1 MLFCIVCMIRTLF
14 NLVNTQSMK
23 TFIPDY
29 RIVPRALMCTLFALA
44 FVMLV
49 QSPVQANPLPV
60 QQYADSIV
68 INKLLTSKKYKIKIY
83 SGAKQEVLFF
93 NASGEEGKV
102 YQFFMFDVEGNLVKQ
117 TQIRNKQ
124 TTMIANITKGNY
136 TFEVFSD
143 DEHIENGTLT
153 IK

>member
-1 MLFCIVCMIRTLF
+1 MRTHLPNTRRMLYVAI
-14 NLVNTQSMK
+14 
-23 TFIPDY
+23 
-29 RIVPRALMCTLFALA
+29 ALL
-44 FVMLV
+44 MLGFS
-49 QSPVQANPLPV
+49 QLTVQAASGTNSK
-60 QQYADSIV
+60 DSILV
-68 INKLLTSKKYKIKIY
+68 NKLLTSKKYKIKIY
-83 SGAKQEVLFF
+83 PGATHEVLFF

-102 YQFFMFDVEGNLVKQ
+102 YQFFLFDVDGNMVKQ

-124 TTMIANITKGNY
+124 TTILTNFNKGCY

>member
-1 MLFCIVCMIRTLF
+1 
-14 NLVNTQSMK
+14 MK
-23 TFIPDY
+23 TLLPNTRKMLY
-29 RIVPRALMCTLFALA
+29 AAA
-44 FVMLV
+44 AMLV
-49 QSPVQANPLPV
+49 FSLSQLPVQAASGSNCR
-60 QQYADSIV
+60 DSILV
-68 INKLLTSKKYKIKIY
+68 NKLLTSKKYKIKIY
-83 SGAKQEVLFF
+83 PGATQEVLFF

-102 YQFFMFDVEGNLVKQ
+102 YQFFLFDVEGNMVKQ

-124 TTMIANITKGNY
+124 TTILTNFNKGCY

>member
-1 MLFCIVCMIRTLF
+1 
-14 NLVNTQSMK
+14 MK
-23 TFIPDY
+23 TF
-29 RIVPRALMCTLFALA
+29 VPGGRFILQPVVYTILALTLLVLGQAPARALP
-44 FVMLV
+44 
-49 QSPVQANPLPV
+49 SPVPL
-60 QQYADSIV
+60 YNDSIV

-83 SGAKQEVLFF
+83 PGARQESVFF

-102 YQFFMFDVEGNLVKQ
+102 YQLFMFDINGNLVKQ

-124 TTMIANITKGNY
+124 TTIITNFSKGCY